1 MELGY
6 SSAWDSKPGD
16 TQRRGELKLCTS
28 LKYHK
33 VGGDWSIWHKCCDTL
48 MSEYICN
55 KRSCSIKE
63 TRGSKFPHATK
74 DMPKGTVVPENIL
87 YLVEEKPVVGF

>member
-1 MELGY
+1 
-6 SSAWDSKPGD
+6 
-16 TQRRGELKLCTS
+16 
-28 LKYHK
+28 
-33 VGGDWSIWHKCCDTL
+33 